1 MTMIRVMLV
10 EDQAMVL
17 DALSTLL
24 SMQADIDVV
33 AVAANGRHALEC
45 LPQQPVDVLV
55 TDIEMPGM
63 DGLSLASSVLLET
76 SKSTPAIV
84 IMTTYNRSGYVKR
97 ALDMGVQGFVLKEA
111 PVEEL
116 ADAIREV
123 YQGKR
128 HYTPELVAA
137 GLGDQNPLT
146 PREQDVL
153 RLAEQG
159 LSGTAIAAKLFLSA
173 GTVRNYLSE
182 AMSKL
187 QVDNRLA
194 AAAKAREMGWL

>member
-45 LPQQPVDVLV
+45 LPQHSIDVLV

-63 DGLSLASSVLLET
+63 DGLSLASSVLREPPE
-76 SKSTPAIV
+76 STPAVV

-116 ADAIREV
+116 ADAIRAV

-159 LSGTAIAAKLFLSA
+159 LSGTAIAAKLFLSP